1 MYQPIMWVV
10 RLLEDW
16 YRPDFVKISRLK
28 GSKSKEIGR
37 LKHLAVLGGNYIY
50 NKFKR
55 TKKKWIY
62 RWICKTII
70 GKKNIYPSYICESYT
85 NPNPIIMAS
94 WIFFLGE
101 QRGKQSDTFP
111 PKSEKFNS
119 FSLHWTWEAAKLRSE
134 ALFRFKHDHC
144 FHVIGDG
151 HQPKNIVTYKVP
163 PLKVGWPFFQY
174 KELMDPG
181 TYAHQEVCVSKA
193 HATFQRVLHC
203 AWIPEKPI
211 PSPKAVQTVD
221 EEKTCLPS
229 TLPLFFFGEV
239 TYPFPNH
246 FNRCLVLFQKWDIL
260 VPWWLFSH
268 SFFCSPLP
276 MSRGS

>member
-1 MYQPIMWVV
+1 MRILYQSKPNHYGF
-10 RLLEDW
+10 L
-16 YRPDFVKISRLK
+16 DFFSRWTT
-28 GSKSKEIGR
+28 E
-37 LKHLAVLGGNYIY
+37 
-50 NKFKR
+50 
-55 TKKKWIY
+55 
-62 RWICKTII
+62 
-70 GKKNIYPSYICESYT
+70 
-85 NPNPIIMAS
+85 
-94 WIFFLGE
+94 
-101 QRGKQSDTFP
+101 KQSDTFP

-203 AWIPEKPI
+203 VWIPEKPI

-229 TLPLFFFGEV
+229 TLPLFFFWRSNISLPKSLQQMSC
-239 TYPFPNH
+239 PFPEVGY
-246 FNRCLVLFQKWDIL
+246 FSSLVAIF
-260 VPWWLFSH
+260 P
-268 SFFCSPLP
+268 
-276 MSRGS
+276 